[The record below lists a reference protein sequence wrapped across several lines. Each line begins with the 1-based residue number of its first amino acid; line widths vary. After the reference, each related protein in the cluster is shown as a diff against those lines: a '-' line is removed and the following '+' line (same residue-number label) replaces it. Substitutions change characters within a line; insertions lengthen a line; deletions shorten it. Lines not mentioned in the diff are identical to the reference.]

1 MQYLLLDDGKAAGI
15 FGDFFFFYL
24 IILFEEGS
32 RKLANE
38 VRL

>member
-1 MQYLLLDDGKAAGI
+1 MQYLLLDDGEAAGI
-15 FGDFFFFYL
+15 FWDGFFLLNYFL
-24 IILFEEGS
+24 EEGS